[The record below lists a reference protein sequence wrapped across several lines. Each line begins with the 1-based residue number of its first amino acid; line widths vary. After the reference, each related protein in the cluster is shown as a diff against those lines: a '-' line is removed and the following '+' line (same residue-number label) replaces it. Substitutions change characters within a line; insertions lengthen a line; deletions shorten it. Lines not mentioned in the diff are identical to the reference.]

1 MSKFSTL
8 FCAAVIALT
17 STISQANELVVGG
30 KGFTEQL
37 LVASMTQQ
45 YLAGQGYDVDK
56 RDGMGSTV
64 LRKAQE
70 NGQIDLYWEYT
81 GTSLITFNKI
91 KDRMSADDA
100 YAKIKELDGQKGLVW
115 LDRSQANNT
124 YALAMRADDA
134 AAKNIV
140 TISDFA
146 AYVNGDGK
154 DTIFA
159 SNVEFAARPDGL
171 KPMQK
176 EYDFKFT
183 RKNVKKMN
191 SGLTYQAL
199 KTGDVDVSL
208 VFATDGRI
216 KAFNFVVLKD
226 DKGFFPNYALVP
238 VVRKDTLDKNP
249 KLAEQL
255 NTLSALLND
264 EVMATLNAA
273 VDVEGKSIESVAK
286 QFLVDNKLI

>member
-1 MSKFSTL
+1 MSKFTTL
-8 FCAAVIALT
+8 FGAAVIALT
-17 STISQANELVVGG
+17 STFSQAADLVVGG
-30 KGFTEQL
+30 KGYTEQL
-37 LVASMTQQ
+37 LVASMTEQ

-91 KDRMSADDA
+91 KERMSADEA
-100 YAKIKELDGQKGLVW
+100 YATIKELDGKKGLVW
-115 LDRSQANNT
+115 LNRSQANNT

-134 AAKNIV
+134 AAKGIV

-146 AYVNGDGK
+146 TYLKGEGK
-154 DTIFA
+154 DAIFA

-171 KPMQK
+171 KPLQK
-176 EYDFKFT
+176 EYKFKFA

-216 KAFNFVVLKD
+216 KAFNFVILQD
-226 DKGFFPNYALVP
+226 DKGFFPNYALAP
-238 VVRKDTLDKNP
+238 VVRQETLENNP
-249 KLAEQL
+249 KLEAQL
-255 NTLSALLND
+255 NTLAALLDDN
-264 EVMATLNAA
+264 VMSTLNAS

>member
-1 MSKFSTL
+1 MSKFTTI
-8 FCAAVIALT
+8 FGAAVIALT
-17 STISQANELVVGG
+17 STFSQAADLVVGG
-30 KGFTEQL
+30 KGYTEQL
-37 LVASMTQQ
+37 LIASMTEQ
-45 YLAGQGYDVDK
+45 YLASQGYDVDK

-91 KDRMSADDA
+91 KERMSADDA
-100 YAKIKELDGQKGLVW
+100 YATIKELDGKKGLVW
-115 LDRSQANNT
+115 LNRSQANNT

-146 AYVNGDGK
+146 TYLKGEGK
-154 DTIFA
+154 DAIFA

-171 KPMQK
+171 KPLQK
-176 EYDFKFT
+176 EYEFKFA

-216 KAFNFVVLKD
+216 KAFNFVILQD
-226 DKGFFPNYALVP
+226 DKGFFPNYALAP
-238 VVRKDTLDKNP
+238 VVRQETLDNNP
-249 KLAEQL
+249 KLEAQL
-255 NTLSALLND
+255 NTLSALLDDN
-264 EVMATLNAA
+264 VMSTLNAS

>member
-1 MSKFSTL
+1 MSKISTFL
-8 FCAAVIALT
+8 GAAVIALT
-17 STISQANELVVGG
+17 TTFAQASDLVVGG
-30 KGFTEQL
+30 KGYTEQL
-37 LVASMTQQ
+37 LVASMTEQ
-45 YLAGQGYDVDK
+45 YLAAKGYNVDK

-91 KDRMSADDA
+91 KERMPADEA
-100 YAKIKELDGQKGLVW
+100 FEKIKQLDGKKGLVW
-115 LDRSQANNT
+115 LNRSQANNT
-124 YALAMRADDA
+124 YALAMRADEA

-140 TISDFA
+140 SISDLA
-146 AYVNGDGK
+146 AYVKGEGK

-171 KPMQK
+171 KPLQK
-176 EYDFKFT
+176 EYKFKFA
-183 RKNVKKMN
+183 RKNIKKMN

-216 KAFNFVVLKD
+216 KAFNFVVLQD
-226 DKGFFPNYALVP
+226 DKGFFPNYALAP
-238 VVRKDTLDKNP
+238 VVRQDTLDNNP
-249 KLAEQL
+249 QLAEQL
-255 NTLSALLND
+255 NALSALLND
-264 EVMATLNAA
+264 DVMSTLNAS
-273 VDVEGKSIESVAK
+273 VDVDGKSIESVAK
-286 QFLVDNKLI
+286 QFLVDNKMI

>member
-1 MSKFSTL
+1 MSKLTTIFG
-8 FCAAVIALT
+8 AAVIALT
-17 STISQANELVVGG
+17 STFSQAADLVVGG
-30 KGFTEQL
+30 KGYTEQL
-37 LVASMTQQ
+37 LIASMTEQ
-45 YLAGQGYDVDK
+45 YLASQGYDVDK

-91 KDRMSADDA
+91 KERMSADDA
-100 YAKIKELDGQKGLVW
+100 YATIKELDGKKGLVW
-115 LDRSQANNT
+115 LNRSQANNT

-146 AYVNGDGK
+146 TYLKGEGK
-154 DTIFA
+154 DAIFA

-171 KPMQK
+171 KPLQK
-176 EYDFKFT
+176 EYEFKFA

-216 KAFNFVVLKD
+216 KAFNFVILQD
-226 DKGFFPNYALVP
+226 DKGFFPNYALAP
-238 VVRKDTLDKNP
+238 VVRQETLDNNP
-249 KLAEQL
+249 KLEAQL
-255 NTLSALLND
+255 NTLSALLDDN
-264 EVMATLNAA
+264 VMSTLNAS

>member
-1 MSKFSTL
+1 MSKFTTL
-8 FCAAVIALT
+8 FGAAVIALT
-17 STISQANELVVGG
+17 STFSQAADLVVGG
-30 KGFTEQL
+30 KGYTEQL
-37 LVASMTQQ
+37 LVASMTEQ
-45 YLAGQGYDVDK
+45 YLAAQGYDVDK

-91 KDRMSADDA
+91 KERMSADEA
-100 YAKIKELDGQKGLVW
+100 YATIKELDGKKGLVW
-115 LDRSQANNT
+115 LNRSQANNT

-134 AAKNIV
+134 AAKGIV

-146 AYVNGDGK
+146 TYLKGEGK
-154 DTIFA
+154 DAIFA

-171 KPMQK
+171 KPLQK
-176 EYDFKFT
+176 EYKFKFA

-216 KAFNFVVLKD
+216 KAFNFVILQD
-226 DKGFFPNYALVP
+226 DKGFFPNYALAP
-238 VVRKDTLDKNP
+238 VVRQETLENNP
-249 KLAEQL
+249 KLEAQL
-255 NTLSALLND
+255 NTLAALLDDN
-264 EVMATLNAA
+264 VMSTLNAS

>member
-1 MSKFSTL
+1 MSKFTTL
-8 FCAAVIALT
+8 FGATLLALT
-17 STISQANELVVGG
+17 STFSHAADLVVGG

-37 LVASMTQQ
+37 IVASMTEQ
-45 YLAGQGYDVDK
+45 YLTNQGYDVDK

-64 LRKAQE
+64 LRKAQQ

-91 KDRMSADDA
+91 KQPMSADQA
-100 YAKIKELDGQKGLVW
+100 YAKVKQLDGEKGLVW
-115 LDRSQANNT
+115 LEPSKANNT
-124 YALAMRADDA
+124 YALAMRAKDA

-140 TISDFA
+140 TISDFSD
-146 AYVNGDGK
+146 YVKADGD
-154 DTIFA
+154 DLLFA

-171 KPMQK
+171 KPLQK
-176 EYDFKFT
+176 KYQFKLA
-183 RKNVKKMN
+183 RKNLKKMD

-199 KTGDVDVSL
+199 KSGNADVAL

-216 KAFNFVVLKD
+216 KAFDFVVLKD
-226 DKGFFPNYALVP
+226 DKGFFPNYALAP
-238 VVRKDTLDKNP
+238 VVRQETLDNNP
-249 KLAEQL
+249 KLAAQL

-264 EVMATLNAA
+264 EVMATLNAK
-273 VDVEGKSIESVAK
+273 VDVDGQSVEKVAK